1 MKCPKHLKHR
11 PIIVVDDYEKIDAC
25 GSNDAKA
32 LSIGKAQWD
41 NTSDDVSV
49 KIFRKSGGKWSPQ
62 SEELPFPRVLDL
74 AEFIIGTILGK
85 ETTLGENVIDAHSK
99 HLVDDYINANK
110 SMFLDKIDNIRRL
123 L

>member
-49 KIFRKSGGKWSPQ
+49 KIFRKSGGKWSRQ

-74 AEFIIGTILGK
+74 AEFIIGTILEK
-85 ETTLGENVIDAHSK
+85 ETTLGGFSHGTKDHTFPSLSLLYLQHFNFFSTEVQ
-99 HLVDDYINANK
+99 
-110 SMFLDKIDNIRRL
+110 RL
-123 L
+123 LM

>member
-49 KIFRKSGGKWSPQ
+49 KIFRKSRGKWSRQ
-62 SEELPFPRVLDL
+62 SEELPMSRVLDL
-74 AEFIIGTILGK
+74 AEFIIGTILNK
-85 ETTLGENVIDAHSK
+85 PTSLGEQVIDASSK
-99 HLVDDYINANK
+99 QLVDDYINANK
-110 SMFLDKIDNIRRL
+110 KMLLDKIDKIKIL

>member
-49 KIFRKSGGKWSPQ
+49 KIFRKSGGKWSRQ
-62 SEELPFPRVLDL
+62 SEELHFPRVLDL

-85 ETTLGENVIDAHSK
+85 ETTLGENVIEAHSK

>member
-25 GSNDAKA
+25 GSYDAKA

-41 NTSDDVSV
+41 NNDISA
-49 KIFRKSGGKWSPQ
+49 KIFRHTGSKWSRQ

>member
-32 LSIGKAQWD
+32 LSIGKA
-41 NTSDDVSV
+41 
-49 KIFRKSGGKWSPQ
+49 
-62 SEELPFPRVLDL
+62 
-74 AEFIIGTILGK
+74 
-85 ETTLGENVIDAHSK
+85 HSK